1 MSNSQW
7 AIHGHEMSVELLQK
21 AISSQA
27 GPRHA
32 YLFLGPRHVGKSTVA
47 QTFAKALLCS
57 ATANNTIDNT
67 MPQSNPCG
75 VCRSCKL
82 IASGNHPDFQ
92 LIQPLNKD
100 GNPDRENGLLRV
112 EQASQIIQDAS
123 LSPLNSRYKIFVIQ
137 EMHSAHPSFANKLL
151 KTLEEPPAY
160 VILCLTAPD
169 RASVLPTIASR
180 CQILELRALPASTIE
195 TVLCNEWNVDA
206 AQASLIARISNG
218 RLGWA
223 LEQLADKKSLE
234 KRAADLETL
243 QKLTKAG
250 RVERLAF
257 AAELATK
264 RNNKQLFGLLELWM
278 LWWRD
283 VMLAQ
288 SGCVDSCCNVD
299 KRAEILHYAQA
310 IPQHIVQ
317 QYIHTLRRIESYLR
331 HTTSLRMALDVVLLQ
346 LPRIAADPE

>member
-1 MSNSQW
+1 MSKNRW
-7 AIHGHEMSVELLQK
+7 AIHGHEMNVELLQK
-21 AISSQA
+21 AMSSQT

-32 YLFLGPRHVGKSTVA
+32 YLFFGPRHVGKSTLA
-47 QTFAKALLCS
+47 RTFAKALLCS
-57 ATANNTIDNT
+57 ATVDDTK
-67 MPQSNPCG
+67 PKSSPCG
-75 VCRSCKL
+75 ECRSCKL
-82 IASGNHPDFQ
+82 ITSGNHPDFQ
-92 LIQPLNKD
+92 LIQPLDKE

-112 EQASQIIQDAS
+112 DQASQIIQDAS

-137 EMHSAHPSFANKLL
+137 EMQSAHPSFANKLL
-151 KTLEEPPAY
+151 KTLEEPPAH

-195 TVLCNEWNVDA
+195 MVLCNEWNVDA
-206 AQASLIARISNG
+206 AKASLIARLSNG

-234 KRAADLETL
+234 KRAVDLEKL
-243 QKLTKAG
+243 QWLTEAG

-257 AAELATK
+257 AADLATK

-283 VMLAQ
+283 VLLAQ
-288 SGCVDSCCNVD
+288 SGCIDSCCNVD
-299 KRAEILHYAQA
+299 KSAEILRYAQT

-317 QYIHTLRRIESYLR
+317 QYIHTLRQIESYLR
-331 HTTSLRMALDVVLLQ
+331 HTTSLRLALDVALLQ
-346 LPRIAADPE
+346 LPRIPAE